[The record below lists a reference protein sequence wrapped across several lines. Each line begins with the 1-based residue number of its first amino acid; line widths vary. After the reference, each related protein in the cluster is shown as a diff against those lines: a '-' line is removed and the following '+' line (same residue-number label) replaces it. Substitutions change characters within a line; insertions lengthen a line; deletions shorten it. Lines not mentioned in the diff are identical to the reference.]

1 MIKYCLLIKAIKAGN
16 LFIMNIQELRN
27 EIDTINDEMLKLFIK
42 RMEISYL
49 IGKEKQKEGKSVL
62 DRKREEE
69 VLEYVVANSPQN
81 IQNYSIEFFRN
92 IMNLSKQYQEEYK

>member
-1 MIKYCLLIKAIKAGN
+1 
-16 LFIMNIQELRN
+16 MNIQELRK
-27 EIDTINDEMLKLFIK
+27 EIDSINDEMLKLFIK

-49 IGKEKQKEGKSVL
+49 IGKEKAKEGKGVL

-81 IQNYSIEFFRN
+81 IQNYSIEFFRH

>member
-1 MIKYCLLIKAIKAGN
+1 
-16 LFIMNIQELRN
+16 MNIQELRK
-27 EIDTINDEMLKLFIK
+27 EIDSINDEMLKLFIK

-49 IGKEKQKEGKSVL
+49 IGKEKAKEGKSVL